1 MKTSAPPAASQ
12 YLACALVL
20 AALATLAG
28 CASMGP
34 SLPTATPE
42 ELTSQELQLGVR
54 TVSPDGRFEVLPS
67 TVVASHLEARFGGQP
82 MSVLALS
89 GGGATGAFAAG
100 ALAGMSHAGVR
111 TEPAVVTGVSA
122 GALVAPFAF
131 LGPSWDVEMTAIY
144 TDGVTRGV
152 LQPRLLG
159 AVFGSSVYSGAPLRR
174 LIDQYADDQLIAAV
188 AAQADRGRLL
198 LVATTDFATGE
209 PVIWDLGSV
218 ALRGGPEAKQLFRTI
233 LLASASVPGMLPPV
247 KIRFRTRS
255 GLREETHVDGG
266 VTVPFFIAPAL
277 DDLPSSRPGSR
288 PVRVRVVIDGRLR
301 DFPHAANANAL
312 SIFSRSISAGLSR
325 MTRTALE
332 SSLSA
337 SQRRGIALEYAA
349 IPADYPLRGAFNF
362 DPQEQRALFQYAARC
377 AETGRLW
384 NGAQQ
389 SAVMTA
395 EDPPGGHSGAV
406 CPADDRF
413 IGRFAALGK

>member
-1 MKTSAPPAASQ
+1 MKSSVATP
-12 YLACALVL
+12 YLAL
-20 AALATLAG
+20 AALTMLGG

-42 ELTSQELQLGVR
+42 ELASQELQLGVR
-54 TVSPDGRFEVLPS
+54 TVGPNGRFEVLPS
-67 TVVASHLEARFGGQP
+67 SVVARRLEARLGDGP
-82 MSVLALS
+82 ISVLALS

-100 ALAGMSHAGVR
+100 ALAGMTRAGVR
-111 TEPAVVTGVSA
+111 AESSVVTGVSA

-131 LGPSWDVEMTAIY
+131 LGPEWDAEMTAIY
-144 TDGVTRGV
+144 TDGVTQGV

-159 AVFGSSVYSGAPLRR
+159 ALFGSSLYSGAPLRR
-174 LIDQYADDQLIAAV
+174 LIDRYADDQLIAAV

-218 ALRGGPEAKQLFRTI
+218 ALHGGPEAKQLFRTI

-255 GLREETHVDGG
+255 GLREEAHIDGG

-277 DDLPSSRPGSR
+277 DDLPSSRPGSH

-301 DFPHAANANAL
+301 DFPHAASANAL

-332 SSLSA
+332 SSLYA

-362 DPQEQRALFQYAARC
+362 DPEEQRALFQYAARC
-377 AETGRLW
+377 AEAGRLW
-384 NGAQQ
+384 NGAPQ
-389 SAVMTA
+389 SAVMA
-395 EDPPGGHSGAV
+395 ADDPPAPAGPSGAV
-406 CPADDRF
+406 CPADDQF